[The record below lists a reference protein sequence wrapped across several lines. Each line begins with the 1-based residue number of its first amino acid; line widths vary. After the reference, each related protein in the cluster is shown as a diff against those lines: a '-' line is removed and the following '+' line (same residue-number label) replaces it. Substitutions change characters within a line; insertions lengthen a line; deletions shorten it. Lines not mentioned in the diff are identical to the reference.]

1 MNLINYSHMTF
12 EEYQDKAMQTSME
25 YGAQAYNYGGL
36 GLASEAGEV
45 AGKLKRVIRD
55 DHNQVTEEMR
65 ADLKKELGDVLWYV
79 NFLTTQLGYTLE
91 EVAEA
96 NIEKLHSRK
105 DRGVLTGQGDNR

>member
-1 MNLINYSHMTF
+1 MTF
-12 EEYQDKAMQTSME
+12 EEYQKKAMETALE
-25 YGAQAYNYGGL
+25 YGEQSYNYGGL

-45 AGKLKRVIRD
+45 AGKLKRVIREG
-55 DHNQVTEEMR
+55 NNNISEEMK

-105 DRGVLTGQGDNR
+105 DRGQLTGQGDNR

>member
-1 MNLINYSHMTF
+1 MTF
-12 EEYQDKAMQTSME
+12 EEYQKKAMETALE
-25 YGAQAYNYGGL
+25 YGEQSYNYGGL

-45 AGKLKRVIRD
+45 AGKLKRVIREG
-55 DHNQVTEEMR
+55 NNTISEEMK

-105 DRGVLTGQGDNR
+105 DRGQLTGQGDNR